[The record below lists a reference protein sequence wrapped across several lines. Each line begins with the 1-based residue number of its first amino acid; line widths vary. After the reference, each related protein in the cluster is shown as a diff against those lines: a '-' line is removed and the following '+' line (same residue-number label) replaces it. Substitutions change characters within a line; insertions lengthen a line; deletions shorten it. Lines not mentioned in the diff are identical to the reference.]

1 MIHYVPKKTTPPE
14 PPKKSWRLWIG
25 FGAVVILGLLVGVGA
40 AAFLL
45 LRSNSSREPLALAEE
60 AFRNEQWYPAMKY
73 YAGHLQ
79 EHPDDLGALSRQAEA
94 VLHMAGNR
102 PGVVH
107 AAAKIYF
114 RMATLA
120 PEDAEL
126 RQRLLAF
133 CRVHELWDA
142 LALYVDHF
150 LADHPDDT
158 ALRYSRA
165 LALARLGRVREA
177 IALCR
182 SLIDSAEAPQ
192 ATYSVLAWSLRQRG
206 LTEQALA
213 VFDDAEKRFPGDP
226 AVWIDRA
233 RFLLDAKNPQE
244 AKAALE
250 PALAQQPPHPEA
262 LLAAAEVANGLGEW
276 EAATTWGRQA
286 VAALG
291 DSPTSYHALAWALE
305 RNGETQQAIEVVD
318 SVPEAVILDA
328 PELLLLRAEVQIA
341 TAHLDEA
348 RGTLDLYRQAY
359 PKHFLNFDYIEA
371 RLLLAN
377 GRAAEAAAK
386 LTTVVESDPE
396 FDRALYA
403 LAVAHDQDGQPQRA
417 RRSLDAY
424 RRDHPG
430 DTRARLLFEA
440 MFASPKTPADAV
452 QRARA
457 LLDRPDAPAQ
467 ALVLA
472 GRNLIDVATAS
483 EPDLVAGLF
492 RKAIQRDATSTAHEE
507 LIEFLALEGDRAGA
521 HQALQNVLELGIRRT
536 RICRAHAAVA
546 LADGDIEAARGRF
559 QEATAKDMEAVGQR
573 RGAREHIL
581 CWAQLFARHGYL
593 DEGIRVLE
601 EAAAAREDERI
612 PLLADRAALATRVG
626 HTDRALDLIRAM
638 ERQPPGAQRPR
649 QAAATAHRLNAE
661 KLAVASTL
669 ILPGPAQDLSLARAL
684 IDEVA
689 QREPKDPQPQVLQ
702 ARMLLLEDPP
712 DYARAEA
719 ICVHVL
725 EAHPTNAN
733 AQALLADI
741 FKDEDRP
748 VPQPRQLSIPAPL

>member
-1 MIHYVPKKTTPPE
+1 VIHYVLKETTPPE

-25 FGAVVILGLLVGVGA
+25 LGAVVVLGLLAGVGA

-45 LRSNSSREPLALAEE
+45 LRSDSSQDPLALAEE
-60 AFRNEQWYPAMKY
+60 AFRNEQWYQAMKH

-79 EHPDDLGALSRQAEA
+79 EHPEDLGALSRQAEA
-94 VLHMAGNR
+94 VLHMGGNR
-102 PGVVH
+102 PVVVH

-158 ALRYSRA
+158 GLRYSRA

-182 SLIDSAEAPQ
+182 SLIDSANAPQ

-233 RFLLDAKNPQE
+233 RFLLDAKNPDE
-244 AKAALE
+244 AKVALE

-262 LLAAAEVANGLGEW
+262 LLAAAEVANALGEC

-286 VAALG
+286 LAALA
-291 DSPTSYHALAWALE
+291 DSPRAYHALAWALE
-305 RNGETQQAIEVVD
+305 RNGETQQALEVVD
-318 SVPEAVILDA
+318 SAPEAAILDA

-341 TAHLDEA
+341 AARLEDAHETM
-348 RGTLDLYRQAY
+348 GLYRQAY
-359 PKHFLNFDYIEA
+359 PEHFLNFDYLEA
-371 RLLLAN
+371 RQLLAT
-377 GRAAEAAAK
+377 GHAAEAAAK
-386 LTTVVESDPE
+386 LTTVVESDPD
-396 FDRALYA
+396 FDRALYW
-403 LAVAHDQDGQPQRA
+403 LAIAHDQSGQPDRA
-417 RRSLDAY
+417 RRTLDVY

-430 DTRARLLFEA
+430 ETRARLLWEA
-440 MFASPKTPADAV
+440 MFAWPKTPAEAAR
-452 QRARA
+452 RARA
-457 LLDRPDAPAQ
+457 LLDSGECPAQ

-472 GRNLIDVATAS
+472 ARALIDSGTSPAPPAAG
-483 EPDLVAGLF
+483 LVAGLF
-492 RKAIQRDATSTAHEE
+492 ETAIERDATSTAHEE
-507 LIEFLALEGDRAGA
+507 LIEFLALQGDRAGA
-521 HQALQNVLELGIRRT
+521 RRALAHAQKVGIRRT
-536 RICRAHAAVA
+536 RTFRARAAAA
-546 LADGDIEAARGRF
+546 LAEGDLDAARGCF
-559 QEATAKDMEAVGQR
+559 GEAMGQ
-573 RGAREHIL
+573 GARARGHVIA
-581 CWAQLFARHGYL
+581 WAQLFASHGYL
-593 DEGIRVLE
+593 DQGIRILE
-601 EAAAAREDERI
+601 EAAATARDDEGVH
-612 PLLADRAALATRVG
+612 LLADRAALATRVG
-626 HTDRALDLIRAM
+626 HTERALDLIRAM
-638 ERQPPGAQRPR
+638 ERQPPDAQRPR
-649 QAAATAHRLNAE
+649 QAAATAQRLNAE
-661 KLAVASTL
+661 KLAVARRL
-669 ILPGPAQDLSLARAL
+669 MAAGPGQDQRQAQVL

-689 QREPKDPQPQVLQ
+689 RLEPQNPEPEVLQ

-719 ICVHVL
+719 ICVDVL

-733 AQALLADI
+733 AQTLLADI
-741 FKDEDRP
+741 LEDEDRP
-748 VPQPRQLSIPAPL
+748 VPQPKKLSIPAPL